1 MRDVISDLAN
11 WPRRINQEPIIKS
24 TNEAYLYAQLI
35 YDDQA
40 KQNGLTSYREVTY
53 KRLAVERSKKNPNF
67 TIMIDLA
74 ARAHFYKECLDE
86 IQRIKEEMANKKGG
100 ESNDTE

>member
-35 YDDQA
+35 YDDPG
-40 KQNGLTSYREVTY
+40 KQTALSSYRDNTY
-53 KRLAVERSKKNPNF
+53 KQLAFERSKKRPNF
-67 TIMIDLA
+67 STMIDLA

-86 IQRIKEEMANKKGG
+86 VRRIKEEINHQ
-100 ESNDTE
+100 

>member
-1 MRDVISDLAN
+1 MRDIISDLAN

-40 KQNGLTSYREVTY
+40 KQNGLTSYRDATY
-53 KRLAVERSKKNPNF
+53 KRLAEHRSKKIPNF

-74 ARAHFYKECLDE
+74 SRAHFYKECLDE
-86 IQRIKEEMANKKGG
+86 IQRIKEEK
-100 ESNDTE
+100 S